1 MSAPLTTVQAS
12 QALGCSRQKVA
23 ALCESGRLAGYQLT
37 PGGPWRIRPEAVE
50 DLQALLETEAADR
63 AARRAALA
71 ARDAELGR
79 VAREV
84 RAGRIA
90 VPERI
95 ASSPRRRRRLRV
107 VEGAS

>member
-1 MSAPLTTVQAS
+1 MSAPLTTVGAAQV
-12 QALGCSRQKVA
+12 LGCSLQKVA
-23 ALCESGRLAGYQLT
+23 ALCKSGRLAAYQLT

-50 DLQALLETEAADR
+50 DFQALLETAAADR

-79 VAREV
+79 VGREV

-95 ASSPRRRRRLRV
+95 TTSPRRRRRLRI
-107 VEGAS
+107 VEGSS